1 METIDFG
8 SMISLIDSGERVKIE
23 YCSYDETRK
32 TGGKLRTIEGRV
44 TKKKAEQAPA
54 VIQQETVSA
63 KSKRNHYFNFTRI
76 FILMMSEK
84 ETSVLK
90 PVHLPL
96 ILKIND
102 KRVIL

>member
-1 METIDFG
+1 MQTVDFG

-23 YCSYDETRK
+23 YCTYDETRK

-54 VIQQETVSA
+54 EILRETTSA

-76 FILMMSEK
+76 FIVMMGEK

-96 ILKIND
+96 VLKIND
-102 KRVIL
+102 KRVML